1 MWRAEGLCVVLLV
14 LASGGGACNIERR
27 ALPEGEFPLPRVPVV
42 YTRPSAD
49 GGSPERR
56 GGTGEAETAL
66 TALAARTARHALV
79 SHHGHEGVVVAGSN
93 RYSRQKVHMTLEEYV
108 LGFEALNEA
117 LTPTDTPAS
126 WNNSSSSSSSSS
138 SATERLYLFGDN
150 QGPLWE
156 SLAEQYPFPPCQHCQ
171 AAGLA
176 TFGLGGR
183 MSGVTFHTHGPGFA
197 EVLHGRKQWFLYAP
211 DEPGGV
217 PGLGDDVTME
227 AWAAAHNPPAHTT
240 HIGGEG
246 LYECE
251 IVPGELLY
259 FPNHWE
265 HGTLNTGDYNVFVSL
280 FLDFSF
286 YVDDDNGDG
295 GVDGGDL

>member
-1 MWRAEGLCVVLLV
+1 
-14 LASGGGACNIERR
+14 
-27 ALPEGEFPLPRVPVV
+27 
-42 YTRPSAD
+42 
-49 GGSPERR
+49 
-56 GGTGEAETAL
+56 
-66 TALAARTARHALV
+66 
-79 SHHGHEGVVVAGSN
+79 VVVAGSN
-93 RYSRQKVHMTLEEYV
+93 RYSRQKVHTTLNEYV
-108 LGFEALNEA
+108 LGFEALNEE
-117 LTPTDTPAS
+117 LTKTDTPAS
-126 WNNSSSSSSSSS
+126 SNNNSSSSSSSSSS

-156 SLAEQYPFPPCQHCQ
+156 SLAENYPFPPCQHCQ

-183 MSGVTFHTHGPGFA
+183 LSGVTFHTHGPGFS
-197 EVLHGRKQWFLYAP
+197 EVLHGRKHWFLYAP

-227 AWAAAHNPPAHTT
+227 AWAAAHTHTAPPIRTT
-240 HIGGEG
+240 RTTRSGGGGPGQGQG
-246 LYECE
+246 LFECE

-259 FPNHWE
+259 FPDHWE

-286 YVDDDNGDG
+286 YGDDDGDGDG
-295 GVDGGDL
+295 GDGGEGDDSGDL